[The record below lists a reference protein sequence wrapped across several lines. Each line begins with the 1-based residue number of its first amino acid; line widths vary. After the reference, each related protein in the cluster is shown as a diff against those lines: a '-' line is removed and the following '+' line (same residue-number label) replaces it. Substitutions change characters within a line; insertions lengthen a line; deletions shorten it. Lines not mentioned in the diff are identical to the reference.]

1 MHISLYQML
10 KSMKV
15 SVERSA
21 EVVNSLEEF
30 MAVKIFEANIGLEA
44 QLRAQNWLIGIVGVI
59 IAIIGL
65 APFIAKL
72 V

>member
-1 MHISLYQML
+1 MHISLYQTL
-10 KSMKV
+10 KSIKV
-15 SVERSA
+15 SDERSA
-21 EVVNSLEEF
+21 DVVNSLEEF
-30 MAVKIFEANIGLEA
+30 MAVKISEANKGLEA
-44 QLRAQNWLIGIVGVI
+44 QLRAQNWLIGFVGVI